1 MKRKKEYC
9 APALRVEMLCLQ
21 PLLGLSKTEITETP
35 ATEPAQAPKWDDD
48 YWEDEDEDESDEQW

>member
-9 APALRVEMLCLQ
+9 APALQVEMLCLQ
-21 PLLGLSKTEITETP
+21 PLLGQSETEITDKP

-48 YWEDEDEDESDEQW
+48 YWEDEDDESDEQW

>member
-21 PLLGLSKTEITETP
+21 PLLTLSKTEITETP
-35 ATEPAQAPKWDDD
+35 ATEPAQAPQLDDD
-48 YWEDEDEDESDEQW
+48 YWEDEDDESDEQW

>member
-21 PLLGLSKTEITETP
+21 PLLGQSKTVITEEP
-35 ATEPAQAPKWDDD
+35 ATEPATAPQLDDD
-48 YWEDEDEDESDEQW
+48 YWEDEDDYSDEQW

>member
-9 APALRVEMLCLQ
+9 TPALQVEMLCLQ
-21 PLLGLSKTEITETP
+21 PLLGQSKTEITEKP
-35 ATEPAQAPKWDDD
+35 ATEPAMAPQLDDD

>member
-1 MKRKKEYC
+1 
-9 APALRVEMLCLQ
+9 MLCLQ
-21 PLLGLSKTEITETP
+21 LLLGLSKTEITETP